1 MKKNKT
7 IIVATVFCL
16 VAVVGMILALCLT
29 GGESEPPKFVAPE
42 FDSAAVAGTPTD
54 ADDSWTS
61 IYKEGM
67 EFSAHVCGRVIV
79 NDKTAD
85 IYFTNDEG
93 NDVWMKLRIMDEAG
107 NILGET
113 GLLRP
118 GEYVKSVTF
127 DTVPSKGTSIKMKI
141 MAYEPETYYSAGA
154 VSLNTT
160 IGG

>member
-1 MKKNKT
+1 MKQNKT
-7 IIVATVFCL
+7 VIIASVVCL

-29 GGESEPPKFVAPE
+29 SGESEPQQFVAPE

-54 ADDSWTS
+54 ADDSWTP

-79 NDKTAD
+79 NDNAAD

-93 NDVWMKLRIMDEAG
+93 NDVWMKLRIIDTEG

-113 GLLRP
+113 GLIKP
-118 GEYVKSVTF
+118 GEYVRSVTF
-127 DTVPSKGTSIKMKI
+127 DTVPSSGTEIKMKI

-154 VSLNTT
+154 VSLNTV

>member
-1 MKKNKT
+1 MKQNKS
-7 IIVATVFCL
+7 IIIAVSVCL
-16 VAVVGMILALCLT
+16 VAVVCMILALCLT
-29 GGESEPPKFVAPE
+29 DGKSEPKKFVAPE
-42 FDSAAVAGTPTD
+42 FDSTAVEGTPTGV
-54 ADDSWTS
+54 DDSWMP

-67 EFSAHVCGRVIV
+67 EFSAHICGRVVIS
-79 NDKTAD
+79 NKTAD

-93 NDVWMKLRIMDEAG
+93 NDVWMKLRIMDEGG

-113 GLLRP
+113 GLIKP

-127 DTVPSKGTSIKMKI
+127 NTVPSKGTNIKMKI